1 MLHRPHKLWHWS
13 GIDFHT
19 MWKAKVGFV
28 EFFKNAETKSYWCM
42 HMEVLSSI
50 CCGKAAC
57 AVWCKSIVIHTC
69 VWKLY
74 FLSSSYKL
82 CKTLTYCLQVPGL
95 QIQKPEWMT
104 INWWKLANLN
114 YLARFSNESARSC
127 YFRLNKGN
135 NDQLKANL
143 LQFWIAPVPLFI
155 LLLLSSQWL
164 HIGSFCTNTNFI
176 SMILYFG
183 HFSMKKLNFLPK
195 KEKPTN
201 SI

>member
-1 MLHRPHKLWHWS
+1 MTLIRHWFSHNVESPSGFCGIFQKCRNKILLMHAYGSPLKYMLWESCMCRLMQKHCDS
-13 GIDFHT
+13 Y
-19 MWKAKVGFV
+19 MCVKA
-28 EFFKNAETKSYWCM
+28 
-42 HMEVLSSI
+42 VLPQ
-50 CCGKAAC
+50 
-57 AVWCKSIVIHTC
+57 
-69 VWKLY
+69 
-74 FLSSSYKL
+74 FL
-82 CKTLTYCLQVPGL
+82 LQVPGL